1 MFTRILRPR
10 TIAILLLALIIA
22 AVSAAFASSIT
33 MPTAATAAEGS
44 VDMNNFT
51 ISDVEYDIDASTNP
65 STISEVTLTFGG
77 ATLPAATANVEVQFE
92 TNGTSYDCTWASP
105 VATCDTTVGGATD
118 VADAAFLHVLAG
130 DVTIN
135 VTP

>member
-1 MFTRILRPR
+1 MLTRILRPR
-10 TIAILLLALIIA
+10 TLAILLLALIIA

-51 ISDVEYDIDASTNP
+51 VLDVEYDINASANP
-65 STISEVTLTFGG
+65 STISGVTLTFSG
-77 ATLPAATANVEVQFE
+77 TLPAAGANVEVQLE
-92 TNGTSYDCTWASP
+92 TGGTSYDCTWASP
-105 VATCDTTVGGATD
+105 VATCDTTVGGATT
-118 VADAAFLHVLAG
+118 VTNAEFLHVLAG

>member
-1 MFTRILRPR
+1 MLTRMFRPR

-33 MPTAATAAEGS
+33 MPAAATAAEGS
-44 VDMNNFT
+44 VDMDNFEIT
-51 ISDVEYDIDASTNP
+51 DVEYDIDASTNP
-65 STISEVTLTFGG
+65 STISGVTLTFGG
-77 ATLPAATANVEVQFE
+77 GTLPAAGADVEVQFE
-92 TNGTSYDCTWASP
+92 TGGETYDCNWASP
-105 VATCDTTVGGATD
+105 TATCDTTVGGATN
-118 VADAAFLHVLAG
+118 VEDAVFLHVLAG

>member
-1 MFTRILRPR
+1 MLTRMLRPR
-10 TIAILLLALIIA
+10 TITILLLALIIA

-44 VDMNNFT
+44 VDMDDFEIT
-51 ISDVEYDIDASTNP
+51 AVEYDINASTNP

-77 ATLPAATANVEVQFE
+77 TTLPAVGADIEVQFE
-92 TNGTSYDCTWASP
+92 TNGTTYQCTWASP
-105 VATCDTTVGGATD
+105 TATCDTTVGGATN
-118 VADAAFLHVLAG
+118 VEDAAFLHVLAG

-135 VTP
+135 VT

>member
-1 MFTRILRPR
+1 MLTRMLRPR

-51 ISDVEYDIDASTNP
+51 ISDVEYDINASTNP
-65 STISEVTLTFGG
+65 STISEVTLTFSG
-77 ATLPAATANVEVQFE
+77 ATLPAASADIEVQFE
-92 TNGTSYDCTWASP
+92 TNGTTYQCVWASP
-105 VATCDTTVGGATD
+105 VATCNTSAGATTVTD
-118 VADAAFLHVLAG
+118 ADFLHVLAG

>member
-1 MFTRILRPR
+1 MLTRMLRPR
-10 TIAILLLALIIA
+10 TIAVLLLALIIA

-44 VDMNNFT
+44 VDMDDFT
-51 ISDVEYDIDASTNP
+51 VSDVEYDIDASTNP

-77 ATLPAATANVEVQFE
+77 ATLPAAGADIEVQLE
-92 TNGTSYDCTWASP
+92 TGGETYQCNWASP
-105 VATCDTTVGGATD
+105 TATCDTTGTAITVTD
-118 VADAAFLHVLAG
+118 AEFLHVLAG